1 MRGVPEH
8 TEGGHLDDRL
18 AQIVNSKKARLE
30 RLKRAIP
37 ADAVQG
43 STSQT
48 PLIRTRSFYN
58 ALDRDDRLNLIAE
71 IKKAS
76 PSKGLL
82 REAYDPVEIAM
93 DYESHGAA
101 AISVLTEEDHFLG
114 SLEHLQRVRRNVSR
128 PLLRKD
134 FIFDPYQLSEA
145 VGAGADAILLIV
157 AILDAPT
164 LASLIRLAEQL
175 GLDALVEVH
184 DLQELNTALG
194 AGAKIIGINNRNLK
208 TFKVDLHTT
217 LQLAPHVPDAA
228 ILVSESGIHTAD
240 DIRMLRDVG
249 CDAFLIGEAFMR
261 SEKPGSALREL
272 MIRSLN

>member
-1 MRGVPEH
+1 
-8 TEGGHLDDRL
+8 LDDNRL
-18 AQIVNSKKARLE
+18 AQIVESKKARLE
-30 RLKRAIP
+30 RLKKTIP
-37 ADAVQG
+37 AGAVQ
-43 STSQT
+43 SSAARNT
-48 PLIRTRSFYN
+48 LIKTRSFYN

-82 REAYDPVEIAM
+82 REEYDPVEIAI

-101 AISVLTEEDHFLG
+101 AISILTEEDHFLG
-114 SLEHLQRVRRNVSR
+114 SLEHLQRVRPNVSR

-134 FIFDPYQLSEA
+134 FIFDPYQIYEA
-145 VGAGADAILLIV
+145 AGAGADAILLIV
-157 AILDAPT
+157 AILDAAT
-164 LASLIRLAEQL
+164 LASLIQLAEQAD
-175 GLDALVEVH
+175 LDALVEVH
-184 DLQELNTALG
+184 DRQELNTALG

-217 LQLAPHVPDAA
+217 LQLAPHVPDAT

-249 CDAFLIGEAFMR
+249 CDAFLIGEAFMK
-261 SEKPGSALREL
+261 SEKPGRALREL

>member
-1 MRGVPEH
+1 
-8 TEGGHLDDRL
+8 LDDNRL
-18 AQIVNSKKARLE
+18 AQIVESKKARLE
-30 RLKRAIP
+30 RLKKMNP
-37 ADAVQG
+37 AAAVQ
-43 STSQT
+43 SSAART
-48 PLIRTRSFYN
+48 LIKTRSFYN

-82 REAYDPVEIAM
+82 REEYDPVEIAI

-101 AISVLTEEDHFLG
+101 AISILTEEDHFLG
-114 SLEHLQRVRRNVSR
+114 SLEHLQRVRPNVSR

-134 FIFDPYQLSEA
+134 FIFDPYQAYEA
-145 VGAGADAILLIV
+145 AGAGADAILLIV
-157 AILDAPT
+157 AILDAAT
-164 LASLIRLAEQL
+164 LASLIQLAEKL

-184 DLQELNTALG
+184 DRQELNTALG

-208 TFKVDLHTT
+208 TFKVDLQTT

-240 DIRMLRDVG
+240 DIRMLRDAG
-249 CDAFLIGEAFMR
+249 CDAFLIGEAFMK
-261 SEKPGSALREL
+261 SEKPGRALREL